1 MMEPHEAG
9 LAEFSDADETLQRAL
24 GQAAFAVQLRTQQA
38 ELERLLHLWSVPN
51 ELPKVCWLV
60 CV

>member
-1 MMEPHEAG
+1 MMEPHEAA

-38 ELERLLHLWSVPN
+38 ELERLLHLWSVPSD
-51 ELPKVCWLV
+51 LPKVS
-60 CV
+60 